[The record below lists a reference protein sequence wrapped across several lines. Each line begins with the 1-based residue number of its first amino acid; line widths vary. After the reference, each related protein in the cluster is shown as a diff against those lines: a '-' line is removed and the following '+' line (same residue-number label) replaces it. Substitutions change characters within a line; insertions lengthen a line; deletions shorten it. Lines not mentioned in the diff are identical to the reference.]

1 MRDGVSTGKEK
12 ERETLVSY
20 SDIQTLPDLSCY
32 VTLPGPYPAVK
43 LALKY
48 KPRPKIAEG
57 FIPRTLDARV
67 DARLS
72 ALLEARE
79 AEGSLARALFTP
91 DAPASGPADT
101 NSHAGEQP
109 EPVSQPAPADM
120 TVSPEPVKAPPTTKS
135 PAAEPSV
142 RTTEP
147 SVLRVTTVPLI
158 KPKAAAAAAA
168 ASTASSSGA
177 PATAAGG
184 TQQELAQQSAEQ
196 GQDMLP
202 AGMNEDGV
210 IEDMQAYDAWADEQT
225 QRDMQRREEVNIN
238 HSHRHDEQDDV
249 EIGGNF

>member
-91 DAPASGPADT
+91 DALRHPGPLIQT
-101 NSHAGEQP
+101 VTLGEQP
-109 EPVSQPAPADM
+109 ELRSVS
-120 TVSPEPVKAPPTTKS
+120 
-135 PAAEPSV
+135 
-142 RTTEP
+142 
-147 SVLRVTTVPLI
+147 LR
-158 KPKAAAAAAA
+158 
-168 ASTASSSGA
+168 
-177 PATAAGG
+177 
-184 TQQELAQQSAEQ
+184 QQ
-196 GQDMLP
+196 
-202 AGMNEDGV
+202 
-210 IEDMQAYDAWADEQT
+210 T
-225 QRDMQRREEVNIN
+225 
-238 HSHRHDEQDDV
+238 
-249 EIGGNF
+249 

>member
-1 MRDGVSTGKEK
+1 VSTGKEK

-91 DAPASGPADT
+91 DTPEPGPADT
-101 NSHAGEQP
+101 DSHASEQP
-109 EPVSQPAPADM
+109 EPVS
-120 TVSPEPVKAPPTTKS
+120 PP
-135 PAAEPSV
+135 
-142 RTTEP
+142 
-147 SVLRVTTVPLI
+147 
-158 KPKAAAAAAA
+158 
-168 ASTASSSGA
+168 
-177 PATAAGG
+177 
-184 TQQELAQQSAEQ
+184 
-196 GQDMLP
+196 
-202 AGMNEDGV
+202 
-210 IEDMQAYDAWADEQT
+210 
-225 QRDMQRREEVNIN
+225 
-238 HSHRHDEQDDV
+238 
-249 EIGGNF
+249 

>member
-1 MRDGVSTGKEK
+1 MLTRCVMVYRPGKK
-12 ERETLVSY
+12 KSGKRWSVTPIFRRCL
-20 SDIQTLPDLSCY
+20 TLSCY

-109 EPVSQPAPADM
+109 E
-120 TVSPEPVKAPPTTKS
+120 
-135 PAAEPSV
+135 
-142 RTTEP
+142 
-147 SVLRVTTVPLI
+147 
-158 KPKAAAAAAA
+158 
-168 ASTASSSGA
+168 
-177 PATAAGG
+177 AG
-184 TQQELAQQSAEQ
+184 QSACASRHDSISGTGKSAADNKASGSGTFRQ
-196 GQDMLP
+196 NNGAFRP
-202 AGMNEDGV
+202 AGHD
-210 IEDMQAYDAWADEQT
+210 
-225 QRDMQRREEVNIN
+225 RDR
-238 HSHRHDEQDDV
+238 
-249 EIGGNF
+249 

>member
-1 MRDGVSTGKEK
+1 
-12 ERETLVSY
+12 
-20 SDIQTLPDLSCY
+20 
-32 VTLPGPYPAVK
+32 
-43 LALKY
+43 
-48 KPRPKIAEG
+48 
-57 FIPRTLDARV
+57 

-120 TVSPEPVKAPPTTKS
+120 TVSPEPVKAPPTIKR

-184 TQQELAQQSAEQ
+184 T
-196 GQDMLP
+196 
-202 AGMNEDGV
+202 
-210 IEDMQAYDAWADEQT
+210 
-225 QRDMQRREEVNIN
+225 
-238 HSHRHDEQDDV
+238 
-249 EIGGNF
+249 

>member
-1 MRDGVSTGKEK
+1 DGVSTGKEK

-91 DAPASGPADT
+91 DTPASGPADT
-101 NSHAGEQP
+101 DSHASEQP
-109 EPVSQPAPADM
+109 EPVSPPAPAVM
-120 TVSPEPVKAPPTTKS
+120 TVTPAPVKSPPTTKR

-142 RTTEP
+142 RATEP
-147 SVLRVTTVPLI
+147 PVLRGTTVPLI
-158 KPKAAAAAAA
+158 KPKAAAA
-168 ASTASSSGA
+168 
-177 PATAAGG
+177 
-184 TQQELAQQSAEQ
+184 
-196 GQDMLP
+196 
-202 AGMNEDGV
+202 
-210 IEDMQAYDAWADEQT
+210 
-225 QRDMQRREEVNIN
+225 
-238 HSHRHDEQDDV
+238 
-249 EIGGNF
+249 